1 MSMEKRGVVAD
12 ENEAPATKQA
22 QDATNVPCSKPTCCQ
37 QACGTDPLSKA
48 AEAVADKAIK
58 DK

>member
-1 MSMEKRGVVAD
+1 MSIEKRGVVAE
-12 ENEAPATKQA
+12 ENEAPVKQA
-22 QDATNVPCSKPTCCQ
+22 ADKEPCKPNCCQ
-37 QACGTDPLSKA
+37 QACGTDTMSKA

>member
-1 MSMEKRGVVAD
+1 MSMEKRGVVSD
-12 ENEAPATKQA
+12 ENEAPPEKKASDKE
-22 QDATNVPCSKPTCCQ
+22 PCKPNCCQ
-37 QACGTDPLSKA
+37 QACGTDLMSKA